1 MCLLTTVVFGFRL
14 HSFASFAKIFRK
26 GQTPRKR
33 TVAHLVFKTRDLA
46 GTCFPCGHIAS
57 SATTVVFHSVG
68 ATGRAANR
76 LLMS

>member
-1 MCLLTTVVFGFRL
+1 MQNLPCSAHFVVCIL
-14 HSFASFAKIFRK
+14 SYLAKIFRK
-26 GQTPRKR
+26 EQNPRKR

-68 ATGRAANR
+68 ATGLAANR